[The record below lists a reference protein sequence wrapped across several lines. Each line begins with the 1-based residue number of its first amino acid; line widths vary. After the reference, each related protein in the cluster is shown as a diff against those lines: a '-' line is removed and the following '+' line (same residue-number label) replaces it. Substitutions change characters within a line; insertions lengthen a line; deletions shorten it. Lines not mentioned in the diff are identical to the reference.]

1 MNDISRR
8 DVLLA
13 GAAVLGGATQ
23 VLAAQAP
30 PYDLV
35 IKGGRVID
43 PASKLDALRD
53 IGIARGRIA
62 SVAASIEPGPATVID
77 ARGKLVIPG
86 LIDIHTHAA
95 RSSDG
100 PPLLLKDGVTGW
112 IDAGSQGADHI
123 SDVIQVARASPQI
136 GRILIN
142 IGRAGIIP
150 DGDTKDLALA
160 DVAAARD
167 AIARNREV
175 IVGIKARL
183 SSDVAGQNDYDVL
196 KRAQEAAGPSGIP
209 VMIHM
214 GQTASPLSK
223 LLPILKRGDI
233 VTHMFAPAP
242 NGILDDRGR
251 LLPEVIDAR
260 KRGVWFDVGNGR
272 LGHVRWDVV
281 DTVMKQRFWPDAIS
295 TDWNTMSRTTGVVDI
310 ANCMSK
316 FLGYGMSVS
325 DIVACNTVN
334 AAKMFT
340 AFKGRGTLAVGA
352 SADLAVVELREGSFE
367 FLDNYDNTITGKQRL
382 FVVGTVLNGRKVV

>member
-1 MNDISRR
+1 MSDLSRR
-8 DVLLA
+8 HLLMT
-13 GAAVLGGATQ
+13 GAAAVA
-23 VLAAQAP
+23 VAARGFAQPARF
-30 PYDLV
+30 DLV

-43 PASKLDALRD
+43 PASRLDAIRD
-53 IGIARGRIA
+53 VGIARGRIA
-62 SVAASIEPGPATVID
+62 AVSANVDAGPAMVID
-77 ARGKLVIPG
+77 ARGKLVTPG

-95 RSSDG
+95 RSADG

-123 SDVIQVARASPQI
+123 DDVISVARSSAPT
-136 GRILIN
+136 GRVLIN

-160 DVAAARD
+160 DVAAARA
-167 AIARNREV
+167 AIASHRDFV
-175 IVGIKARL
+175 VGIKARL

-214 GQTASPLSK
+214 GQTASPLTR

-242 NGILDDRGR
+242 NGILDDTGR
-251 LLPEVIDAR
+251 LLPVVIEAR
-260 KRGVWFDVGNGR
+260 RRGVWFDVGNGR

-281 DTVMKQRFWPDAIS
+281 DAVMKQRFWPDAIS
-295 TDWNTMSRTTGVVDI
+295 TDWNPMSRTNGVVDI

-316 FLGYGMSVS
+316 FLGYGMSVT
-325 DIVACNTVN
+325 DVIACNTVN
-334 AAKMFT
+334 AAKMFP
-340 AFKGRGTLAVGA
+340 AFKDRGTLAVGA
-352 SADLAVVELREGSFE
+352 SADLTILELRDGAFE
-367 FLDNYDNTITGKQRL
+367 FLDNYDNKITGKQRL
-382 FVVGTVLNGRKVV
+382 FAVGTILGGKKVA